1 MLTGADDRLI
11 SVKEAATEC
20 GRNPE
25 TVRRWIWNGKLPAE
39 KLGNQL
45 FIRRSELTRFFRGAG
60 EAAGQAP
67 VNVAAKEDFLERAI
81 ALQERM
87 KARGVEAFDA
97 ADLVRRMREERTNQL
112 EQGMH

>member
-1 MLTGADDRLI
+1 MTDGSDDRLI

-45 FIRRSELTRFFRGAG
+45 FIRRHDLVSFCRET
-60 EAAGQAP
+60 
-67 VNVAAKEDFLERAI
+67 VAAPTGEEARPDFLERAI
-81 ALQERM
+81 ALQEKI
-87 KARGVEAFDA
+87 KARGVEPLDPAE
-97 ADLVRRMREERTNQL
+97 VIR
-112 EQGMH
+112 